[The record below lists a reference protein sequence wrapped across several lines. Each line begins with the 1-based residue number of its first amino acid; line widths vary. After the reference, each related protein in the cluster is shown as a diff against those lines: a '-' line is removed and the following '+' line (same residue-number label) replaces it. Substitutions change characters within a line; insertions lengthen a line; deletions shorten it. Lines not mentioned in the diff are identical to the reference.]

1 MKNILLLYPKVPDN
15 FWTMKQ
21 LIKLMGKKST
31 YPPLGLLT
39 VASLLPKEWKVD
51 LIDLNIAELR
61 ESELEKYDFV
71 FISAMNV
78 QSVSV
83 REVIRK
89 CKDNSKTIVA
99 GGTLFTHQYDE
110 FPEVDHFVLNEAEI
124 TLPEFLTDLQNNN
137 LKRIYQTDKFANVKE
152 TPIPDWKLINM
163 HEYAYAIVQY
173 SRGCPYLCDFCDVTA
188 LFGREPRVKTSKQI
202 ISELDEILRNGKPE
216 MILFAD
222 DNLIGNKVALKKDLL
237 PALIDWRSKNK
248 FAPGFATQVT
258 VNIADDNNLIE
269 LMLDAGFRH
278 LFIGIETPDEKS
290 LFESRKKQNLKRNL
304 IDNISFLQN
313 KGFIITGGFIVG
325 FDSEDESIFTKQER
339 LIEET
344 GIIIATINVLKAPPG
359 TELHKRMKQE
369 NRLIESFDFNENETN
384 ILLKMDKKVFRNGYR
399 NLLENVYSS
408 KNVFNRVKRLIGSDY
423 KTNVKYPIRKKISL
437 DDFLTFFR
445 SVWVVGISS
454 KQRKFFWK
462 LLAYTLS
469 TKPKR
474 IMNAFLFS
482 ILIYQFN
489 DLREQFLDGNK
500 FQKKI

>member
-1 MKNILLLYPKVPDN
+1 
-15 FWTMKQ
+15 
-21 LIKLMGKKST
+21 
-31 YPPLGLLT
+31 
-39 VASLLPKEWKVD
+39 
-51 LIDLNIAELR
+51 
-61 ESELEKYDFV
+61 
-71 FISAMNV
+71 
-78 QSVSV
+78 
-83 REVIRK
+83 
-89 CKDNSKTIVA
+89 
-99 GGTLFTHQYDE
+99 
-110 FPEVDHFVLNEAEI
+110 
-124 TLPEFLTDLQNNN
+124 
-137 LKRIYQTDKFANVKE
+137 
-152 TPIPDWKLINM
+152 
-163 HEYAYAIVQY
+163 
-173 SRGCPYLCDFCDVTA
+173 
-188 LFGREPRVKTSKQI
+188 
-202 ISELDEILRNGKPE
+202 

-269 LMLDAGFRH
+269 LMLEAGFRH

-290 LFESRKKQNLKRNL
+290 LIESRKKQNLKRNL

-369 NRLIESFDFNENETN
+369 NRLIESFDFNENESN
-384 ILLKMDKKVFRNGYR
+384 ILLKMDKTVFRNGYQ